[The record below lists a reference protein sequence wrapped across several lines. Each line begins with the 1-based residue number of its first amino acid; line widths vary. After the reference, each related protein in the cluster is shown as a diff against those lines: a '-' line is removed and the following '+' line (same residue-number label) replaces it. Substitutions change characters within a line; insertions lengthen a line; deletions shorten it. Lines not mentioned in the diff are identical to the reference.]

1 MKVRARVI
9 CSQTVTLEVDDK
21 FASLGDWDEI
31 AKMDYLEEQSLCDE
45 LRLLC
50 WDEANR
56 QLGGEVQTVY
66 RILGP
71 DGACLYEC

>member
-21 FASLGDWDEI
+21 FAPLGSWDEI
-31 AKMDYLEEQSLCDE
+31 EKMDYLEEQSLCDE